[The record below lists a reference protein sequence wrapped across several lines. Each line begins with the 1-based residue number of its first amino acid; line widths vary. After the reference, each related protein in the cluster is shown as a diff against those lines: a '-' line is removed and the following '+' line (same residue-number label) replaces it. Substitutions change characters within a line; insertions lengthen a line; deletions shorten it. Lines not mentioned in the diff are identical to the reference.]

1 MTLPFLA
8 LAATLAPSLA
18 LASPVTFSL
27 DPEQTELVALLHPA
41 GFLAGAAHPHVIAA
55 REVTGEVVY
64 DADDPARS
72 SVRVELPAASLS
84 NDEPALRRKY
94 ELPGTL
100 GEADRR
106 KVAETMRS
114 RDQLDVEDHPTLAF
128 ASRSVTP
135 LADGQLRIVGL
146 LAIRGVE
153 ARVELPVKVS
163 VEDGVLRGE
172 GTLRITHGMFGF
184 RPFSTGAGTIRNA
197 DEIVLR
203 IKLVGRRKAAPPGT
217 ATGPASP

>member
-1 MTLPFLA
+1 MTLLL
-8 LAATLAPSLA
+8 LAATFAPSLA

-41 GFLAGAAHPHVIAA
+41 GFLGGAAHPHVIAA
-55 REVTGEVVY
+55 KDVTGEVVY

-84 NDEPALRRKY
+84 NDEPELRRKY

-100 GEADRR
+100 GEGDRR

-114 RDQLDVEDHPTLAF
+114 RDQLDAQDHPTIAF
-128 ASRSVTP
+128 ASRSVAP
-135 LADGQLRIVGL
+135 LPGGQLQLVGL
-146 LAIRGVE
+146 LGIRGVE

-184 RPFSTGAGTIRNA
+184 KPYSTGAGTIRNA

-203 IKLVGRRKAAPPGT
+203 ITLVGRRTAPARTG
-217 ATGPASP
+217 AGPASP